1 MRIRACLK
9 GAGLI
14 IAYIVNT
21 YPSPSHTFIRREI
34 AALERRGLTVHRI
47 AMRSDRARLVDP
59 QDRAEDARTAHVLEH
74 GARALLGAGL
84 RAALTRPAA
93 FGRALALAWR
103 CGARAEGGARLRHMV
118 YLLEAAFV
126 ARRCAALG
134 VTHAHAHFGTNSATV
149 AMLVHALGGPGYS
162 FTVHGPEEFD
172 RPLALALDTKI
183 ARARFALAVSQFGRS
198 QLCRWA
204 APGHWPRL
212 HVLHCGITLP
222 DQPPPPLPPGPLRLV
237 NIGRFAEQK
246 GQLLALEAL
255 ARARP
260 HAPGLH
266 LTLVGDGPLRPKI
279 EARIAAPDLAG
290 AVTLTGWLDQD
301 GVARELAQAHALLL
315 PSFAEG
321 LPVVIMESLA
331 AGRPVI
337 STYIAG
343 IPELVT
349 PECGWLVPA
358 GDSDTLADAIAR
370 AAATPPETLA
380 RMGRAGHARVQA
392 RHDIDQ
398 QAAALE
404 RLFKATEPPEAR

>member
-1 MRIRACLK
+1 MK
-9 GAGLI
+9 V
-14 IAYIVNT
+14 AYIINT

-34 AALERRGLTVHRI
+34 AALERRGMTVHRI
-47 AMRSDRARLVDP
+47 AMRADRDRLADP
-59 QDRAEDARTAHVLEH
+59 RDRAEDARTEHVLER
-74 GARALLGAGL
+74 GALALLRAGL
-84 RAALTRPAA
+84 GAALGNPAG
-93 FGRALALAWR
+93 FGRALALAWG
-103 CGARAEGGARLRHMV
+103 CGSRAEGGARLRHMV

-126 ARRCAALG
+126 ARRCAELG
-134 VTHAHAHFGTNSATV
+134 VAHAHAHFGTNSATV
-149 AMLVHALGGPGYS
+149 AMLAHALGGPGYS

-172 RPLALALDTKI
+172 HPRALSMGEKI

-204 APGHWPRL
+204 APADWPRL
-212 HVLHCGITLP
+212 HVLHCGIEFPATSAMPSLP
-222 DQPPPPLPPGPLRLV
+222 QGPLRLV
-237 NIGRFAEQK
+237 SIGRLAEQK

-255 ARARP
+255 ARART

-266 LTLVGDGPLRPKI
+266 LTLVGDGPLRHAI
-279 EARIAAPDLAG
+279 ETRISAPDLAG

-301 GVARELAQAHALLL
+301 GVARELARAHALLL

-321 LPVVIMESLA
+321 LPVVIMEALG

-349 PECGWLVPA
+349 PDCGWLVPA
-358 GDSDTLADAIAR
+358 GDAEALAETIAR

-380 RMGRAGHARVQA
+380 QMGRAGQARSRA
-392 RHDIDQ
+392 RHDIDR
-398 QAAALE
+398 QAELLE
-404 RLFKATEPPEAR
+404 RLFVATER